1 MSAKPERLPAEP
13 LPAPAPAPAPA
24 AALATPGGDAVT
36 GFIAAHAILRQRAGA
51 EAYASWLE
59 PLALAGI
66 DGTTAHLLLPS
77 RFMADWARSHHAG
90 IIRDTLAETMP
101 GITAIRIDVGT
112 PGTRPTASP
121 APDGFPVSAAST
133 AGPAAAPAAALAAR
147 DAGSSLAFPAT
158 PSPAP
163 SLDPRYSFD
172 RFVTGKS
179 NELAFNAAQTLAAAV
194 GDRPTP
200 GFNPL
205 FLHGPTGLG
214 KTHLMHAIGQA
225 VLARLPQAR
234 IAYLSAERFMV
245 EFLEALRARD
255 TIRFKQRLRACDL
268 LMIDDVQFIAGK
280 DSTQEEFFHTMNEI
294 IGAGKW
300 LVISADRSPQN
311 LEGIEARIQSRL
323 AWGLVADINPAD
335 YELRLNILKAK
346 LAAQPGAPD
355 GGVRVPDEVVD
366 FLARKIVANVRE
378 LEGALN
384 RVIAYANLTGR
395 TVDADFAREVLAD
408 ALRAHSRKLTIDDIQ
423 RRVAEHYALRIN
435 DLISPRRARNVA
447 RPRQVAM
454 YLAKQLTPRSYPE
467 IGRRFG
473 GRDHTTV
480 MHAVKRIEELRATDH
495 ELDRDIAQL
504 QRALDG

>member
-1 MSAKPERLPAEP
+1 MSLKPDRIPVEP
-13 LPAPAPAPAPA
+13 SPDARR
-24 AALATPGGDAVT
+24 GDAGS
-36 GFIAAHAILRQRAGA
+36 GFLQAHALLRQRAGA
-51 EAYASWLE
+51 EIYSGWLE
-59 PLALAGI
+59 PLVLGGI
-66 DGTTAHLLLPS
+66 EGGTARLLLPS
-77 RFMADWARSHHAG
+77 RFMADWVRSHYADL
-90 IIRDTLAETMP
+90 IRETLRETIP
-101 GITAIRIDVGT
+101 DIADIRIDAGT
-112 PGTRPTASP
+112 QGASRPTPVP
-121 APDGFPVSAAST
+121 AQAVAEPTPPPT
-133 AGPAAAPAAALAAR
+133 PA
-147 DAGSSLAFPAT
+147 
-158 PSPAP
+158 
-163 SLDPRYSFD
+163 LDPRYVFD

-179 NELAFNAAQTLAAAV
+179 NELAFNAALTLAAAV
-194 GDRPTP
+194 GDRPPP

-225 VLARLPQAR
+225 VLERLPSAR

-245 EFLEALRARD
+245 EFLEALRARE

-346 LAAQPGAPD
+346 LAGQPRGAN
-355 GGVRVPDEVVD
+355 GGVAVPDSVVE

-384 RVIAYANLTGR
+384 RVIAYANLTER
-395 TVDADFAREVLAD
+395 PVDIDFAREVLAD
-408 ALRAHSRKLTIDDIQ
+408 ALRAHTRKLTIDDIQ

-435 DLISPRRARNVA
+435 DLISPRRARSVA

-480 MHAVKRIEELRATDH
+480 MHAVKRIEELRMTDH